1 MGLLEHCE
9 HVYRDMRTNPCPNC
23 GKETHVTDWTEQHK
37 LHKEWVASGK
47 AVAQGWWSI

>member
-1 MGLLEHCE
+1 MCE
-9 HVYRDMRTNPCPNC
+9 HVYKEMPEDICSLC
-23 GKETHVTDWTEQHK
+23 GGYTHKTDWTEQHK